1 MIDSS
6 DFSAQSDYSAS
17 GVVATAPRRRV
28 LVIDDSALVREA
40 AKLALDTFDG
50 WQVLT
55 AASGEEGLA
64 LAATEQLDA
73 ILLDLVMPGMDGIA
87 VAEHLRAIPSTR
99 SLPIVLLTATDQA
112 EAHERF
118 QRAQVV
124 GMIAKP
130 FDIAHLSHQLAEL
143 LGWSL

>member
-1 MIDSS
+1 MVDSS
-6 DFSAQSDYSAS
+6 ELSDQYDYSTSA
-17 GVVATAPRRRV
+17 VAAADPRRRV

-40 AKLALDTFDG
+40 AKLALDTFDE

-73 ILLDLVMPGMDGIA
+73 ILLDLVMPDMDGIA

-99 SLPIVLLTATDQA
+99 SLPIILLTATDQP
-112 EAHERF
+112 EDHERF
-118 QRAQVV
+118 QRARVLGV
-124 GMIAKP
+124 IAKP
-130 FDIAHLSHQLAEL
+130 FDIAHLSHQLTTL
-143 LGWSL
+143 LERPA